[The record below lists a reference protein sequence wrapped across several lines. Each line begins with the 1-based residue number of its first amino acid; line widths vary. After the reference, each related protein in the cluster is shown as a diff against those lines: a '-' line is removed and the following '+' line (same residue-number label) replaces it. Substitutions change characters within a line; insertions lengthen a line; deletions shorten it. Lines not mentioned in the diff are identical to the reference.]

1 MTRATC
7 AAPRRQPLGLPTLL
21 VTVLLTACG
30 GQQPES
36 TAESPVRVRAA
47 QVDTRTLAETVRGIG
62 TLRAVQTVEL
72 RPEISGTVTR
82 IAFDEGGQV
91 AEDALLFELDTRK
104 LDEEQNAR
112 QAALEAA
119 RARRENAEREL
130 ARVARLF
137 EQRVATEDARDQ
149 AATELRAAKAEVD
162 RLTSEVALTR
172 ERLEDARLRA
182 PFAGRI
188 SDALVDP
195 GDYVQAGA
203 LLATI
208 YRTDALE
215 IDFTLPERHAGRI
228 ETGQSVDLTVT
239 AYPGRT
245 FHAVTTF
252 VSPSVDEGTR
262 DFLVKARLD
271 NPDALLKPGTFAT
284 AVLTVDERRDAL
296 VVPEE
301 SLIATREGY
310 IVFRVDEDGRAERR
324 EVSVGLRQ
332 PGIAQITAGLAAGD
346 RVVRT
351 GHMRVADGV
360 PLSISDETGEAPGA
374 GEAPEAGGAGRTG
387 GES

>member
-1 MTRATC
+1 MHDMTRASC
-7 AAPRRQPLGLPTLL
+7 AALRRQPQGLPAVLMIL
-21 VTVLLTACG
+21 LLTACG
-30 GQQPES
+30 GQQQES
-36 TAESPVRVRAA
+36 AGEPPVRVRAA
-47 QVDTRTLAETVRGIG
+47 QVEIRTLAETVRGIG

-72 RPEISGTVTR
+72 RPEIPGTVTR
-82 IAFDEGGQV
+82 VAFEEGGHV
-91 AEDALLFELDTRK
+91 EADALLFELDTRK
-104 LDEEQNAR
+104 LAEELNAR

-119 RARRENAEREL
+119 RARQENAEREL
-130 ARVARLF
+130 ARIERLF

-149 AATELRAAKAEVD
+149 AATELRAAAAEVA
-162 RLTSEVALTR
+162 RLTSEVALNR

-203 LLATI
+203 LLATL

-239 AYPGRT
+239 AYPERT

-252 VSPSVDEGTR
+252 VSPSVSDDTR

-271 NPDALLKPGTFAT
+271 NSDALLKPGTFAT
-284 AVLTVDERRDAL
+284 AVLTVDRREDAL

-301 SLIATREGY
+301 ALIATREGY
-310 IVFRVDEDGRAERR
+310 IVFRVDDDGRAQRR
-324 EVSVGLRQ
+324 EVSVGLRN
-332 PGIAQITAGLAAGD
+332 PGTAQITAGLEAGD

-360 PLSISDETGEAPGA
+360 PLSIADELPPAADADGA
-374 GEAPEAGGAGRTG
+374 GEA
-387 GES
+387 

>member
-1 MTRATC
+1 MQDMTRANC
-7 AAPRRQPLGLPTLL
+7 AAQRRQPLGLPTLL
-21 VTVLLTACG
+21 LAVLLTACG
-30 GQQPES
+30 GQQQES
-36 TAESPVRVRAA
+36 IGEPAVRVRVA
-47 QVDTRTLAETVRGIG
+47 QVETRTLADTVRGIG

-82 IAFDEGGQV
+82 IDFEEGGQV
-91 AEDALLFELDTRK
+91 AGDALLFELDTRK
-104 LDEEQNAR
+104 LAEERNAR
-112 QAALEAA
+112 QAELEAA

-130 ARVARLF
+130 ARIERLF

-149 AATELRAAKAEVD
+149 AATELRAARAEVQ
-162 RLTSEVALTR
+162 RLESEVALTR

-195 GDYVQAGA
+195 GDYVQSGA
-203 LLATI
+203 LLATL

-239 AYPGRT
+239 AYPERT

-252 VSPSVDEGTR
+252 VSPSVSDATR

-284 AVLTVDERRDAL
+284 AVLTVDRRKDAL
-296 VVPEE
+296 VIPEAA
-301 SLIATREGY
+301 LIATREGY
-310 IVFRVDEDGRAERR
+310 IVFRVNDAGRAERR
-324 EVSVGLRQ
+324 EVSVGLRN
-332 PGIAQITAGLAAGD
+332 PGIAQITAGLEAGD

-360 PLSISDETGEAPGA
+360 PLSIAEEPPADA
-374 GEAPEAGGAGRTG
+374 GSSREG
-387 GES
+387 